1 MVAEAWERVRVAPDK
16 AAGCDEAGRGP
27 LAGNVIAAAVI
38 LDHRNLIE
46 GLADSKKLSQKKR
59 EALYESIL
67 SNAIAVGVGS
77 ASPQEID
84 EINILQASIL
94 AMTRAVDALP
104 IRPDFVFVDGNRC
117 PQWSFASL
125 AVVKGDAKVASI
137 SAASIVAKVVR
148 DRELLLLDRQYPG
161 YGFAQHKGYP
171 TAAHF
176 AALERLGPTPAHR
189 RTFAPVAQRLI
200 QGSSISSGS

>member
-84 EINILQASIL
+84 EINILQASLL

-104 IRPDFVFVDGNRC
+104 IRPDFVFVDGNWYLVIGLCMWPLCGYTRFGYTQC
-117 PQWSFASL
+117 LQLQASSP
-125 AVVKGDAKVASI
+125 AGGVDEEMG
-137 SAASIVAKVVR
+137 
-148 DRELLLLDRQYPG
+148 ELPHY
-161 YGFAQHKGYP
+161 
-171 TAAHF
+171 
-176 AALERLGPTPAHR
+176 
-189 RTFAPVAQRLI
+189 V
-200 QGSSISSGS
+200 

>member
-1 MVAEAWERVRVAPDK
+1 MVTEAWERVRVAPDK

-59 EALYESIL
+59 EALYEIIL

-84 EINILQASIL
+84 EINILQASLL
-94 AMTRAVDALP
+94 AITRAVDALP

-117 PQWSFASL
+117 PQWAFASL

-148 DRELLLLDRQYPG
+148 DRELLLLDQQYPE